1 MKIVAVTA
9 CAGGIA
15 HTYMA
20 AEALKKSAKKAG
32 DSVKVEIQ
40 GSMGIENPLSQE
52 DIDSAD
58 LVIFLV
64 NIAVRDEYRFEG
76 KIIAE
81 MDPGKAVSDGD
92 KALLLA
98 KQKGGFVDK

>member
-32 DSVKVEIQ
+32 DKVKVEIQ
-40 GSMGIENPLSQE
+40 GSMGIEDRLDQD

-64 NIAVRDEYRFEG
+64 NIAVRDEDRFKG
-76 KIIAE
+76 KNIVE
-81 MDPGKAVSDGD
+81 MDPGKAVSDCD

-98 KQKGGFVDK
+98 KQKGGFIKK